1 MTNPNFQERFF
12 ESMKLSKKKEKAGS
26 LDELEER
33 IDG

>member
-12 ESMKLSKKKEKAGS
+12 ESMKLSKNKEET